1 MINRYLRSDRNE
13 VDFSFALSVEGYVAE
28 INRKIK
34 KDYCKVDQIYDKYI
48 VDVAAD
54 DLGCDT
60 AEISGDDQQKE
71 GKACSLGSSC
81 LISFHHVDRPGKAE
95 AYQH

>member
-34 KDYCKVDQIYDKYI
+34 KDYCKVDQIYYKYI
-48 VDVAAD
+48 VDVPAD
-54 DLGCDT
+54 DLGSD
-60 AEISGDDQQKE
+60 ASQISGDDQKQE

-81 LISFHHVDRPGKAE
+81 LVSLHHIDRP
-95 AYQH
+95 